1 MFYVGM
7 ICSSHMWGY
16 LADTYGR
23 KKVLVCGMLMD
34 SICSFFGSFSHALW
48 LYLIVRF
55 FNGALICPNSNVL
68 FAYLGEFHSSSTRT
82 RAIIFLNISIMLGA
96 TILPGLAWLIIPQTW
111 AWELP
116 WITYRSWR
124 LFVIVTALPGLITVL
139 YMGRVLPESPKYL
152 LATGRS
158 QEALDILRRIY
169 ADNSGEPPESYPVL
183 SVTIDGSV
191 SELPSPLGLG
201 KKNSA
206 LDVMKSIWRQTA
218 PLFVPPHLRNT
229 TIACLFM
236 FSVYACSNSLS
247 LWIPDMFNNLG
258 VYYNL
263 HPEGPSR
270 LCEAIGSSSANMT
283 APILPSLLE
292 VIYSD
297 LLEEPSCVIQIT
309 SQTFINPMIFG
320 VIAGVIFI
328 PMGFVINKLGK
339 KNTMYMCVL
348 VATSGAIGLYFVVTP
363 IWAITLASMY
373 NSFIFAT
380 VGALNSIVIDIFP
393 THLRAMAVSLTLMV
407 GRIGTICGSILL
419 AALLE
424 LSCDSIFFVFAGTAL
439 DLTLQ
444 KEELTRTLRAVVIS
458 SPQPRQMTLEDVE
471 RDYKRLV
478 GKDIPHFKF
487 GYETLLDLLNSIP
500 QDFQVIHDES
510 GKITVK
516 ASVNNKSEHIEHLI
530 KNQRVNTTTENPHRK
545 ITSVELQLKLHRK
558 VFVPHEIQHSLYKFV
573 KDRHQGVELT
583 ELQTLLKNGQ
593 TLLEFGLDCGTR
605 GLLEKYLNHILYLR
619 NNTVFPADLHNSQ
632 GMEGPTPPT
641 SGAKMRGGGGVA
653 EILTEVWVIDRQ
665 MLVVRTAEGTSAEEF
680 GSHFDYT
687 HWGYM
692 SIFEMVRHMPE
703 IFHCVKKSASEWFFF
718 DARRPIPRTL
728 VAEAVCAGFG
738 VELWN
743 SKYGDLNHRDVEA
756 NERKTATSLQNGW
769 STCSLNGYIRNGS
782 LDESEGSFPLREVLV
797 ACSCEAEKSLCSD
810 FDFYDECGSNYQIE
824 DHALRQ
830 RLFCAANCEGR
841 FLRSRVISFNS
852 SNLVKIWLVDYGILR
867 RVARSDLRYF
877 HPAFARFPTQA
888 FVGRLANVS
897 PINVSGWSREGCAVF
912 RNHVIMRPITAI
924 VTNADTK
931 DRILTATLMRVEDDG
946 GRESILYI
954 DDKLVSLGLATY
966 HESADIDV

>member
-1 MFYVGM
+1 MGDLTGKGGAIDPKLFPFEDAIALTGHGKFHHLLLVGCGLCFATFLFQSLNSAYLLPAAACDFQMTVQDKGLLSSMFYVGM

-139 YMGRVLPESPKYL
+139 YMARVLPESPKYL
-152 LATGRS
+152 LVTGRS
-158 QEALDILRRIY
+158 QEALEILRRIY

-191 SELPSPLGLG
+191 AVLPSPLGSG

-236 FSVYACSNSLS
+236 FFVYACSNSLS

-263 HPEGPSR
+263 NPEGPSR

-283 APILPSLLE
+283 APVLPSSLE

-297 LLEEPSCVIQIT
+297 LLEEPACVIQIT

-320 VIAGVIFI
+320 VIAGAVFI

-373 NSFIFAT
+373 YSFIFAT

-419 AALLE
+419 ATLLE
-424 LSCDSIFFVFAGTAL
+424 LSCDSIFFVYAGTAL
-439 DLTLQ
+439 GGDSINLVTYMGRYNNHPSWIGRACDEPPIPTPVALTAILKKFKMQ
-444 KEELTRTLRAVVIS
+444 NTVCPFKAE
-458 SPQPRQMTLEDVE
+458 
-471 RDYKRLV
+471 YK
-478 GKDIPHFKF
+478 
-487 GYETLLDLLNSIP
+487 
-500 QDFQVIHDES
+500 Q
-510 GKITVK
+510 
-516 ASVNNKSEHIEHLI
+516 
-530 KNQRVNTTTENPHRK
+530 
-545 ITSVELQLKLHRK
+545 
-558 VFVPHEIQHSLYKFV
+558 VFVQWCSV
-573 KDRHQGVELT
+573 K
-583 ELQTLLKNGQ
+583 
-593 TLLEFGLDCGTR
+593 
-605 GLLEKYLNHILYLR
+605 
-619 NNTVFPADLHNSQ
+619 
-632 GMEGPTPPT
+632 
-641 SGAKMRGGGGVA
+641 
-653 EILTEVWVIDRQ
+653 
-665 MLVVRTAEGTSAEEF
+665 
-680 GSHFDYT
+680 
-687 HWGYM
+687 
-692 SIFEMVRHMPE
+692 
-703 IFHCVKKSASEWFFF
+703 
-718 DARRPIPRTL
+718 
-728 VAEAVCAGFG
+728 
-738 VELWN
+738 
-743 SKYGDLNHRDVEA
+743 
-756 NERKTATSLQNGW
+756 
-769 STCSLNGYIRNGS
+769 
-782 LDESEGSFPLREVLV
+782 
-797 ACSCEAEKSLCSD
+797 
-810 FDFYDECGSNYQIE
+810 
-824 DHALRQ
+824 
-830 RLFCAANCEGR
+830 
-841 FLRSRVISFNS
+841 
-852 SNLVKIWLVDYGILR
+852 
-867 RVARSDLRYF
+867 
-877 HPAFARFPTQA
+877 
-888 FVGRLANVS
+888 
-897 PINVSGWSREGCAVF
+897 
-912 RNHVIMRPITAI
+912 
-924 VTNADTK
+924 
-931 DRILTATLMRVEDDG
+931 RILLRIV
-946 GRESILYI
+946 
-954 DDKLVSLGLATY
+954 
-966 HESADIDV
+966 